1 MTDDQIYQTLG
12 RVEGKLDSLA
22 EIVGAHVKLY
32 EERHQAVWRSVDCI
46 KKDINQA
53 KGAKGI
59 LVVLSGTVAALVAT
73 VGHFADKL
81 MK

>member
-1 MTDDQIYQTLG
+1 MGDQELYQAVG
-12 RVEGKLDSLA
+12 RIEGKLDALVDVVSSH
-22 EIVGAHVKLY
+22 IKTY
-32 EERHQAVWRSVDCI
+32 EERHQTVWKAVDCI